1 MIPGLRFQMVSELK
15 EKSKAVIKLHPN
27 SRIAYAV
34 FSKSGFSGNA
44 DAADKDKLLMDLG
57 DTEKSLERIKSN
69 GMKSLDLHQA
79 SAAFQWSE
87 VDRAGFEP
95 VASTMPR

>member
-44 DAADKDKLLMDLG
+44 DATDKDTLLMDLG
-57 DTEKSLERIKSN
+57 DIEKSLER
-69 GMKSLDLHQA
+69 MKKEEHEQS
-79 SAAFQWSE
+79 
-87 VDRAGFEP
+87 GFAP
-95 VASTMPR
+95 GFNHLSMVRSGPDGI